1 MLITKTTRI
10 SHLGEEVTEH
20 ETNAE
25 DACRFLHSL
34 AWNTRAG
41 KMLLCESGEDKE
53 QLVRTYYDMYH
64 DEFNARHYISDEEQ
78 RDLQIAYPAVTDV
91 FYTENI
97 YLRFEAGIRELDP
110 RYRRINTHQ
119 TIFTFQVSPLFECV
133 TINSAQD
140 EQTKAEMK
148 YLQKYII
155 YKHEQLNHLS
165 YEDAR
170 EYLEQVWS
178 AYQEFFRDSFEVP
191 DTKRIMAV
199 NENFDLPWYKKLY
212 D

>member
-1 MLITKTTRI
+1 
-10 SHLGEEVTEH
+10 
-20 ETNAE
+20 
-25 DACRFLHSL
+25 
-34 AWNTRAG
+34 
-41 KMLLCESGEDKE
+41 MLLCESSEDKE

-64 DEFNARHYISDEEQ
+64 DEFNARHYISDEKQ

-110 RYRRINTHQ
+110 RYRRVNTHQ

-133 TINSAQD
+133 AVNSAQD

-170 EYLEQVWS
+170 EYLEQIWS
-178 AYQEFFRDSFEVP
+178 AYQELFQDSHKGP
-191 DTKRIMAV
+191 DIERIMAI
-199 NENFDLPWYKKLY
+199 NKNFDLPWYKKLY
-212 D
+212 I

>member
-1 MLITKTTRI
+1 MFIIKTTRI

-20 ETNAE
+20 ETNTE

-41 KMLLCESGEDKE
+41 KMLLCESDKDKE

-64 DEFNARHYISDEEQ
+64 DEFNTRHYISDEEQ

-133 TINSAQD
+133 AVNSAQD

-178 AYQEFFRDSFEVP
+178 AYQELFQDSHKGSDIE
-191 DTKRIMAV
+191 RIMAI
-199 NENFDLPWYKKLY
+199 NKNFDLPWYKKLY

>member
-20 ETNAE
+20 ETNIE

-34 AWNTRAG
+34 AWYTRSG
-41 KMLLCESGEDKE
+41 KMLLCESSEDKE

-64 DEFNARHYISDEEQ
+64 DEFNARHYISDEKQ

-110 RYRRINTHQ
+110 RYRRVNTHQ

-133 TINSAQD
+133 AVNSAQD

-178 AYQEFFRDSFEVP
+178 AYQELFQDSHKGP
-191 DTKRIMAV
+191 DIERIMAI
-199 NENFDLPWYKKLY
+199 NKNFDLPWYKKLY
-212 D
+212 I

>member
-91 FYTENI
+91 FYAENI

-133 TINSAQD
+133 AINSAQD

-155 YKHEQLNHLS
+155 YKHEQLNLLS

-170 EYLEQVWS
+170 EYLEQIWLS
-178 AYQEFFRDSFEVP
+178 YQELFQDSHKGP
-191 DTKRIMAV
+191 DIERIMAI
-199 NENFDLPWYKKLY
+199 NKNFDLPWYKKLY
-212 D
+212 I